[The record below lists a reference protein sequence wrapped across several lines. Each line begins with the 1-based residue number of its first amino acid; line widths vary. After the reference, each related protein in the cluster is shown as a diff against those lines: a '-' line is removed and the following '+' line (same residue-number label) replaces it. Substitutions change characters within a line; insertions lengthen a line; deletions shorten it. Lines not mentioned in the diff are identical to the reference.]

1 MCRALWH
8 DKLSYPQSW
17 EIDPT
22 EGPGRVRKRLQ
33 RCHMTSIQAQFLLD
47 EAQYKVGLSQSSPPL
62 QYLFEVGTQSES
74 ASAALIYRLH
84 TNETIR

>member
-1 MCRALWH
+1 MWYDPDNFA
-8 DKLSYPQSW
+8 QSW

-33 RCHMTSIQAQFLLD
+33 RCHMTNIEPRFLLED
-47 EAQYKVGLSQSSPPL
+47 QQYKVELAHTNPSL
-62 QYLFEVGTQSES
+62 QFMFEEAKQMES

-84 TNETIR
+84 TNETIRWV